1 MSSNKSLLTSSSNK
15 KAALAHFPIGQS
27 ATFYTHRTGENMR
40 TASRSSNSR
49 WTHPHI
55 KRPTRLQ
62 PGKPSEDLPY
72 GQSGIR
78 RLPGCIRCTPA
89 SSQSSSIHNSL
100 RSIKQT
106 AVWRL
111 SSFSPGKFCELRDF
125 AYGQNLC
132 VLYAKFPP
140 PKAKRL
146 QLVYAPQS
154 PQGKK
159 DRLRY
164 RSAEWTV
171 STPWP
176 ERFQLRWHLRL
187 RLGNVSKL
195 PFLSACT

>member
-1 MSSNKSLLTSSSNK
+1 MPFYESHRRQPSIPTAQARLQGLQ
-15 KAALAHFPIGQS
+15 ADPRRLANAHAQ
-27 ATFYTHRTGENMR
+27 
-40 TASRSSNSR
+40 
-49 WTHPHI
+49 I
-55 KRPTRLQ
+55 KRPARLQ
-62 PGKPSEDLPY
+62 SGKPSEDLPY

-78 RLPGCIRCTPA
+78 RLPGCLRYAPA
-89 SSQSSSIHNSL
+89 SSQSSSLHNSL
-100 RSIKQT
+100 RSIKQI

-154 PQGKK
+154 PQGKN

-164 RSAEWTV
+164 RSAEWTL

-176 ERFQLRWHLRL
+176 ARL
-187 RLGNVSKL
+187 
-195 PFLSACT
+195 T

>member
-1 MSSNKSLLTSSSNK
+1 MHLPSAPFYESHRRQPSIPTAQARLQGLQ
-15 KAALAHFPIGQS
+15 ADPRRLANAHAQ
-27 ATFYTHRTGENMR
+27 
-40 TASRSSNSR
+40 
-49 WTHPHI
+49 I
-55 KRPTRLQ
+55 KRPARLQ
-62 PGKPSEDLPY
+62 PAQPSEDLPY

-78 RLPGCIRCTPA
+78 RLPDCIRCAPA
-89 SSQSSSIHNSL
+89 FCQSSSIHNSL

-125 AYGQNLC
+125 AYGQNLY

-146 QLVYAPQS
+146 QLVYAPRS
-154 PQGKK
+154 PQGKD

-171 STPWP
+171 IT
-176 ERFQLRWHLRL
+176 L
-187 RLGNVSKL
+187 
-195 PFLSACT
+195 

>member
-1 MSSNKSLLTSSSNK
+1 MPSSLRSEGNLLYPPHGREYEDCKQILKLSLN
-15 KAALAHFPIGQS
+15 P
-27 ATFYTHRTGENMR
+27 THKLNARQDFSQHSCQKTC
-40 TASRSSNSR
+40 
-49 WTHPHI
+49 
-55 KRPTRLQ
+55 
-62 PGKPSEDLPY
+62 PY

-78 RLPGCIRCTPA
+78 RLSACIRCAPA
-89 SSQSSSIHNSL
+89 FCQSSSIHNSL
-100 RSIKQT
+100 RSIKEI

-125 AYGQNLC
+125 AYGKISAFFIQNFL
-132 VLYAKFPP
+132 LQN
-140 PKAKRL
+140 PKDSSWSMPL
-146 QLVYAPQS
+146 LS
-154 PQGKK
+154 PQGKN

-164 RSAEWTV
+164 RHPEWTV

>member
-1 MSSNKSLLTSSSNK
+1 MGQRNQKIVILAPFRF
-15 KAALAHFPIGQS
+15 AAL
-27 ATFYTHRTGENMR
+27 
-40 TASRSSNSR
+40 
-49 WTHPHI
+49 
-55 KRPTRLQ
+55 LQ
-62 PGKPSEDLPY
+62 NVNPLH
-72 GQSGIR
+72 
-78 RLPGCIRCTPA
+78 
-89 SSQSSSIHNSL
+89 SQYSL

-154 PQGKK
+154 PQGKN

-171 STPWP
+171 SSSWP
-176 ERFQLRWHLRL
+176 ARFQLRWHLRL
-187 RLGNVSKL
+187 RLGNISKL

>member
-1 MSSNKSLLTSSSNK
+1 MKV
-15 KAALAHFPIGQS
+15 
-27 ATFYTHRTGENMR
+27 
-40 TASRSSNSR
+40 RS
-49 WTHPHI
+49 
-55 KRPTRLQ
+55 RLQ

-78 RLPGCIRCTPA
+78 RLSACIRCAPA

-146 QLVYAPQS
+146 QLAMPLLS
-154 PQGKK
+154 PQGKN

-187 RLGNVSKL
+187 HRGNVSKL

>member
-1 MSSNKSLLTSSSNK
+1 
-15 KAALAHFPIGQS
+15 
-27 ATFYTHRTGENMR
+27 MR

-49 WTHPHI
+49 RIPRTH
-55 KRPTRLQ
+55 KT
-62 PGKPSEDLPY
+62 PGKTSV
-72 GQSGIR
+72 STAAR
-78 RLPGCIRCTPA
+78 RLALMDRAVSEGLRPLHIY
-89 SSQSSSIHNSL
+89 NSL

-154 PQGKK
+154 PQGKN

-176 ERFQLRWHLRL
+176 ARL
-187 RLGNVSKL
+187 
-195 PFLSACT
+195 T

>member
-1 MSSNKSLLTSSSNK
+1 MTV
-15 KAALAHFPIGQS
+15 
-27 ATFYTHRTGENMR
+27 
-40 TASRSSNSR
+40 
-49 WTHPHI
+49 I
-55 KRPTRLQ
+55 KRPARLQ

-78 RLPGCIRCTPA
+78 RLSACIRYAPA

-111 SSFSPGKFCELRDF
+111 SSFSPSKFCELRDF

-146 QLVYAPQS
+146 QLVMP
-154 PQGKK
+154 
-159 DRLRY
+159 
-164 RSAEWTV
+164 
-171 STPWP
+171 
-176 ERFQLRWHLRL
+176 
-187 RLGNVSKL
+187 
-195 PFLSACT
+195 